1 MFMRMNNSAS
11 DFYSQHFE
19 VSGFIREVFG
29 YMDRFKGQLFVLKID
44 DSLMDHPLF
53 PVLMRDIALLHKA
66 GIRIVIVPGTRNS
79 IDAQLKAWELE
90 STFHA
95 GVRLTSEEAL
105 PLIEQAS
112 LGVAQRVM
120 SHLTASGLKGIQG
133 NWVLARSLGVID
145 GIDYMRTGKI
155 ERIQRD
161 ILEQLLDEKFVPIIP
176 PIGWNKLGHAYNISS
191 TELATEI
198 CKYMQVGKLFFIG
211 NENGIKLK
219 GLVTGKNTKYLEP
232 TDSGVISALDVDQAK
247 ELLELNSDVLDFAQM
262 DYLMNAIRACE
273 AGANRVHLLSGE
285 FQGSVLQE
293 VFSARGDGTMV
304 YANQYSSIRPANI
317 EDIPDILRI
326 MQDYIAKGFLVPRTQ
341 ESISEKLKDYVV
353 YSIDNSIHGCGA
365 LHEFEDG
372 MAEVAGIA
380 VGANYRKS
388 GIGDAIVRH
397 LISVGR
403 MKGYSKLFLLTT
415 QALDWFY
422 HFGFVDGTVED
433 LPKSKRD
440 HYNQKRN
447 SRILILP
454 LEK

>member
-1 MFMRMNNSAS
+1 MSNTVS

-29 YMDRFKGQLFVLKID
+29 YMDRFKGQLFVLKIED
-44 DSLMDHPLF
+44 GLMDHPLF

-66 GIRIVIVPGTRNS
+66 GIRIIIVPGTRNS
-79 IDAQLKAWELE
+79 IDAQLKAWEIE
-90 STFHA
+90 SKFEG

-112 LGVAQRVM
+112 LGVAQRIM
-120 SHLTASGLKGIQG
+120 SHLTASGLSGIQG
-133 NWVLARSLGVID
+133 NWVLARSLGVIE
-145 GIDYMRTGKI
+145 GVDYMRTGRI

-161 ILEQLLDEKFVPIIP
+161 ILEQLLNEKFVPIIP
-176 PIGWNKLGHAYNISS
+176 PIGWNKLGQAYNISS
-191 TELATEI
+191 TELATEL
-198 CKYMQVGKLFFIG
+198 CKYIQVGKLFFIG
-211 NENGIKLK
+211 SENGIKLE
-219 GLVTGKNTKYLEP
+219 GLATGKNTKYLEP

-247 ELLELNSDVLDFAQM
+247 ELLELNADKLNFAQK
-262 DYLMNAIRACE
+262 DYLQNAINACE

-304 YANQYSSIRPANI
+304 YANQYSSIRPANM

-326 MQDYIAKGFLVPRTQ
+326 MQDYIAKGYLVPRTQ

-372 MAEVAGIA
+372 MAEVAAIA
-380 VGANYRKS
+380 VAANYRKS

-403 MKGYSKLFLLTT
+403 MKGYKKLFLLTT

-422 HFGFVDGTVED
+422 PFGFEDGSVED
-433 LPKSKRD
+433 LPRSKRE
-440 HYNQKRN
+440 HYNTKRK
-447 SRILILP
+447 SRILVMP
-454 LEK
+454 LDK

>member
-1 MFMRMNNSAS
+1 MSNTVS

-29 YMDRFKGQLFVLKID
+29 YMDRFKGQLFVLKIED
-44 DSLMDHPLF
+44 GLMDHPLF

-66 GIRIVIVPGTRNS
+66 GIRIIIVPGTRNS
-79 IDAQLKAWELE
+79 IDAQLKAWEIE
-90 STFHA
+90 SKFEG

-112 LGVAQRVM
+112 LGVAQRIM
-120 SHLTASGLKGIQG
+120 SHLTASGLSGIQG
-133 NWVLARSLGVID
+133 NWVLARSLGVIE
-145 GIDYMRTGKI
+145 GVDYMRTGRI

-161 ILEQLLDEKFVPIIP
+161 ILEQLLNEKFVPIIP
-176 PIGWNKLGHAYNISS
+176 PIGWNKLGQAYNISS
-191 TELATEI
+191 TELATEL

-211 NENGIKLK
+211 SENGIRLE
-219 GLVTGKNTKYLEP
+219 GLATGKNTKYLEP

-247 ELLELNSDVLDFAQM
+247 ELLELNADKLNFAQK
-262 DYLMNAIRACE
+262 DYLQNAINACE

-304 YANQYSSIRPANI
+304 YANQYSSIRPANM

-326 MQDYIAKGFLVPRTQ
+326 MQDYIAKGYLVLRTQ

-372 MAEVAGIA
+372 MAEVAAIA
-380 VGANYRKS
+380 VAANYRKS

-403 MKGYSKLFLLTT
+403 MKGYKKLFLLTT

-422 HFGFVDGTVED
+422 PFGFEDGSVED
-433 LPKSKRD
+433 LPKSKRE
-440 HYNQKRN
+440 HYNTKRK
-447 SRILILP
+447 SRILVMP
-454 LEK
+454 LDK

>member
-1 MFMRMNNSAS
+1 MSNTVS

-29 YMDRFKGQLFVLKID
+29 YMDRFKGQLFVLKIED
-44 DSLMDHPLF
+44 GLMDHPLF

-66 GIRIVIVPGTRNS
+66 GIRIIIVPGTRNS
-79 IDAQLKAWELE
+79 IDAQLKAWEIE
-90 STFHA
+90 SKFEG

-112 LGVAQRVM
+112 LGVAQRIM
-120 SHLTASGLKGIQG
+120 SHLTASGLSGIQG
-133 NWVLARSLGVID
+133 NWVLARSLGVIE
-145 GIDYMRTGKI
+145 GVDYMRTGRI

-161 ILEQLLDEKFVPIIP
+161 ILEQLLNEKFVPIIP
-176 PIGWNKLGHAYNISS
+176 PIGWNKLGQAYNISS
-191 TELATEI
+191 TELATEL

-211 NENGIKLK
+211 SENGIKLD
-219 GLVTGKNTKYLEP
+219 GLATGKNTHYLEP

-247 ELLELNSDVLDFAQM
+247 ELLELNADKLNFAQK
-262 DYLMNAIRACE
+262 DYLQNAINACE

-304 YANQYSSIRPANI
+304 YANQYSSIRPANM

-326 MQDYIAKGFLVPRTQ
+326 MQDYIAKGYLVPRTQ

-372 MAEVAGIA
+372 MAEVAAIA
-380 VGANYRKS
+380 VAANYRKS

-403 MKGYSKLFLLTT
+403 MKGYKKLFLLTT

-422 HFGFVDGTVED
+422 PFGFEDGSVED
-433 LPKSKRD
+433 LPKSKRE
-440 HYNQKRN
+440 HYNTKRK
-447 SRILILP
+447 SHILVMP
-454 LEK
+454 LDK

>member
-1 MFMRMNNSAS
+1 MNNATP
-11 DFYSQHFE
+11 DFNSQHFE
-19 VSGFIREVFG
+19 VAGFIREVFG
-29 YMDRFKGQLFVLKID
+29 YMERFKGQLFVLKIED
-44 DSLMDHPLF
+44 DLMSHPLF
-53 PVLMRDIALLHKA
+53 PVLMRDIAILHK
-66 GIRIVIVPGTRNS
+66 PGTRNS

-90 STFHA
+90 SSFYA

-105 PLIEQAS
+105 PHIEQAS
-112 LGVAQRVM
+112 LGVAQHIM
-120 SHLTASGLKGIQG
+120 SHLTASGLRGIQG
-133 NWVLARSLGVID
+133 NWVLARSMGVID
-145 GIDYMRTGKI
+145 GIDYMRTGRI

-176 PIGWNKLGHAYNISS
+176 PIGWNKLGHAS
-191 TELATEI
+191 TELATEL
-198 CKYMQVGKLFFIG
+198 CKYMKVGKLFFIG
-211 NENGIKLK
+211 NQNGIKLD

-232 TDSGVISALDVDQAK
+232 TESGVISAMDVDQAK
-247 ELLELNSDVLDFAQM
+247 ELLELNSDQLDFAQM
-262 DYLMNAIRACE
+262 DYLMNAIHACE

-304 YANQYSSIRPANI
+304 YANQYSSIRPAI
-317 EDIPDILRI
+317 MEDIPDILRI
-326 MQDYIAKGFLVPRTQ
+326 MQDYIDKGFLVPRTQ

-365 LHEFEDG
+365 LHEFENG

-380 VGANYRKS
+380 VAANYRKS

-403 MKGYSKLFLLTT
+403 MKGYKTLFLLTT

-422 HFGFVDGTVED
+422 HFGFVDGTVDE
-433 LPKSKRD
+433 LPPTKRD
-440 HYNQKRN
+440 HYNKKRH
-447 SRILILP
+447 SRILMLP
-454 LEK
+454 LDK

>member
-1 MFMRMNNSAS
+1 MS

-29 YMDRFKGQLFVLKID
+29 YMDRFKGQLFVLKIED
-44 DSLMDHPLF
+44 GLMDHPLF

-66 GIRIVIVPGTRNS
+66 GIRIIIVPGTRNS
-79 IDAQLKAWELE
+79 IDAQLNAWEIE
-90 STFHA
+90 SKFEG

-112 LGVAQRVM
+112 LGVAQRIM
-120 SHLTASGLKGIQG
+120 SHLTASGLSGIQG
-133 NWVLARSLGVID
+133 NWVLARSLGVIE
-145 GIDYMRTGKI
+145 GVDYMRTGRI

-161 ILEQLLDEKFVPIIP
+161 ILEQLLNERFVPIIP
-176 PIGWNKLGHAYNISS
+176 PIGWNKLGQAYNISS
-191 TELATEI
+191 TELATEL

-211 NENGIKLK
+211 SENGIKLD
-219 GLVTGKNTKYLEP
+219 GLATGKNTNYLEP

-247 ELLELNSDVLDFAQM
+247 ELLELNAEKLNFAQK
-262 DYLMNAIRACE
+262 DYLQNAINACE

-304 YANQYSSIRPANI
+304 YANQYSSIRPANM

-326 MQDYIAKGFLVPRTQ
+326 MQDYIAKGYLVPRTQ
-341 ESISEKLKDYVV
+341 ESISERLKDYVV

-372 MAEVAGIA
+372 MAEVAAIA
-380 VGANYRKS
+380 VAANYRKS

-403 MKGYSKLFLLTT
+403 MKGYKKLFLLTT

-422 HFGFVDGTVED
+422 PFGFEDGSVED
-433 LPKSKRD
+433 LPKSKRE
-440 HYNQKRN
+440 HYNTKRK
-447 SRILILP
+447 SRILIMP

>member
-1 MFMRMNNSAS
+1 MNKSAS

-19 VSGFIREVFG
+19 VAGFIREVFG
-29 YMDRFKGQLFVLKID
+29 YMDRFKGQLFILKID

-66 GIRIVIVPGTRNS
+66 GIRIIIVPGTRKS
-79 IDAQLKAWELE
+79 IDAQLKAWEIE
-90 STFHA
+90 SKFHD

-112 LGVAQRVM
+112 LGVAQRIM
-120 SHLTASGLKGIQG
+120 SHLTASGLSGIQG

-145 GIDYMRTGKI
+145 GVDYMRTGRI

-161 ILEQLLDEKFVPIIP
+161 ILEQLLNEKFVPIIP

-198 CKYMQVGKLFFIG
+198 CKYMKVGKLFFIG

-232 TDSGVISALDVDQAK
+232 TESGVISAMDVDQAK
-247 ELLELNSDVLDFAQM
+247 ELLELNSDVLNFAQM
-262 DYLMNAIRACE
+262 DYLMNAIHACE

-326 MQDYIAKGFLVPRTQ
+326 MQD
-341 ESISEKLKDYVV
+341 
-353 YSIDNSIHGCGA
+353 
-365 LHEFEDG
+365 
-372 MAEVAGIA
+372 
-380 VGANYRKS
+380 
-388 GIGDAIVRH
+388 
-397 LISVGR
+397 
-403 MKGYSKLFLLTT
+403 
-415 QALDWFY
+415 
-422 HFGFVDGTVED
+422 
-433 LPKSKRD
+433 
-440 HYNQKRN
+440 
-447 SRILILP
+447 
-454 LEK
+454 

>member
-1 MFMRMNNSAS
+1 MSNTVS

-29 YMDRFKGQLFVLKID
+29 YMDRFKGQLFVLKIED
-44 DSLMDHPLF
+44 GLMDHPLF

-66 GIRIVIVPGTRNS
+66 GIRIIIVPGTRNS
-79 IDAQLKAWELE
+79 IDAQLKAWEIE
-90 STFHA
+90 SKFEG

-112 LGVAQRVM
+112 LGVAQRIM
-120 SHLTASGLKGIQG
+120 SHLTASGLSGIQG
-133 NWVLARSLGVID
+133 NWVLARSLGVIE
-145 GIDYMRTGKI
+145 GVDYMRTGRI

-161 ILEQLLDEKFVPIIP
+161 ILEQLLNEKFVPIIP
-176 PIGWNKLGHAYNISS
+176 PIGWNKLGQAYNISS
-191 TELATEI
+191 TELATEL

-211 NENGIKLK
+211 SENGIKLE
-219 GLVTGKNTKYLEP
+219 GLATGKNTQYLEP

-247 ELLELNSDVLDFAQM
+247 ELLELNADKLNFAQK
-262 DYLMNAIRACE
+262 DYLQNAINACE

-304 YANQYSSIRPANI
+304 YANQYSSIRPANM

-326 MQDYIAKGFLVPRTQ
+326 MQDYIAKGYLVPRTQ

-372 MAEVAGIA
+372 MAEVAAIA
-380 VGANYRKS
+380 VAANYRKS

-403 MKGYSKLFLLTT
+403 MKGYKKLFLLTT

-422 HFGFVDGTVED
+422 PFGFEDGSVED
-433 LPKSKRD
+433 LPKSKRE
-440 HYNQKRN
+440 HYNTKRK
-447 SRILILP
+447 SRILVMP
-454 LEK
+454 LDK

>member
-1 MFMRMNNSAS
+1 MSNTVS

-29 YMDRFKGQLFVLKID
+29 YMDRFKGQLFVLKIED
-44 DSLMDHPLF
+44 GLMDHPLF

-66 GIRIVIVPGTRNS
+66 GIRIIIVPGTRNS
-79 IDAQLKAWELE
+79 IDAQLKAWEIE
-90 STFHA
+90 SKFEG

-112 LGVAQRVM
+112 LGVAQRIM
-120 SHLTASGLKGIQG
+120 SHLTASGLSGIQG
-133 NWVLARSLGVID
+133 NWVLARSLGVIE
-145 GIDYMRTGKI
+145 GVDYMRTGRI

-161 ILEQLLDEKFVPIIP
+161 ILEQLLNEKFVPIIP
-176 PIGWNKLGHAYNISS
+176 PIGWNKLGQAYNISS
-191 TELATEI
+191 TELATEL

-211 NENGIKLK
+211 SENGIKLD
-219 GLVTGKNTKYLEP
+219 GLATGKNTNYLEP

-247 ELLELNSDVLDFAQM
+247 ELLDLNGDKLNFAQK
-262 DYLMNAIRACE
+262 DYLQNAINACE

-304 YANQYSSIRPANI
+304 YANQYSSIRPANM

-326 MQDYIAKGFLVPRTQ
+326 MQDYIAKGYLVPRTQ
-341 ESISEKLKDYVV
+341 ESISERLKDYVV

-372 MAEVAGIA
+372 MAEVAAIA
-380 VGANYRKS
+380 VAANYRKS

-403 MKGYSKLFLLTT
+403 MKGYKKLFLLTT

-422 HFGFVDGTVED
+422 PFGFEDGSVED
-433 LPKSKRD
+433 LPKSKRE
-440 HYNQKRN
+440 HYNTKRK
-447 SRILILP
+447 SRILIMP

>member
-1 MFMRMNNSAS
+1 MNNSSS

-19 VSGFIREVFG
+19 VAGFIREVFG
-29 YMDRFKGQLFVLKID
+29 YAERFKGQLFVLKID

-53 PVLMRDIALLHKA
+53 PVLMRDIALLHKT
-66 GIRIVIVPGTRNS
+66 GIRIIIVPGTRKS

-90 STFHA
+90 SKFHN

-112 LGVAQRVM
+112 LGVAQRIM
-120 SHLTASGLKGIQG
+120 SHLTASGLSGIQG
-133 NWVLARSLGVID
+133 NWVLARSLGVIN

-161 ILEQLLDEKFVPIIP
+161 ILEQLMNEKFVPIIA
-176 PIGWNKLGHAYNISS
+176 PIGWNKIGHAYNISS
-191 TELATEI
+191 TELATEL
-198 CKYMQVGKLFFIG
+198 CKYLKVGKLFFIG
-211 NENGIKLK
+211 NQDGIKLG

-232 TDSGVISALDVDQAK
+232 TDNGLISAMDVDQAK
-247 ELLELNSDVLDFAQM
+247 ELLELNSDTLGFAQM
-262 DYLMNAIRACE
+262 DYLMNAINACK

-285 FQGSVLQE
+285 FQGSLLQE

-304 YANQYSSIRPANI
+304 YANQYSSIRPANM

-326 MQDYIAKGFLVPRTQ
+326 MQDYIDKGFLVPRTQ

-403 MKGYSKLFLLTT
+403 MKGYKKLFLLTT

-422 HFGFVDGTVED
+422 QFGFEDGTVDE
-433 LPKSKRD
+433 LPKSKRE

-447 SRILILP
+447 SRILMLP

>member
-1 MFMRMNNSAS
+1 M
-11 DFYSQHFE
+11 
-19 VSGFIREVFG
+19 
-29 YMDRFKGQLFVLKID
+29 
-44 DSLMDHPLF
+44 
-53 PVLMRDIALLHKA
+53 
-66 GIRIVIVPGTRNS
+66 PGTRKS
-79 IDAQLKAWELE
+79 IDAQLKAWEIE
-90 STFHA
+90 SKFHD

-112 LGVAQRVM
+112 LGVAQRIM
-120 SHLTASGLKGIQG
+120 SHLTASGLSGIQG
-133 NWVLARSLGVID
+133 NWVLARSLGVI
-145 GIDYMRTGKI
+145 GGVDYMRTGKI

-161 ILEQLLDEKFVPIIP
+161 ILEQLLNEKFVPIIP

-198 CKYMQVGKLFFIG
+198 CKYMKVGKLFFIG
-211 NENGIKLK
+211 NENGIKLD

-247 ELLELNSDVLDFAQM
+247 ELLELNSDQLDFAQM

-326 MQDYIAKGFLVPRTQ
+326 MQDYIAKGYLVPRTQ

-372 MAEVAGIA
+372 MAEIAGIA

-397 LISVGR
+397 LISIGQ
-403 MKGYSKLFLLTT
+403 MKGYKKLFLLTT

-422 HFGFVDGTVED
+422 PFGFEDGTVED

-440 HYNQKRN
+440 NYNQKRN
-447 SRILILP
+447 SRILVLP